1 MSAVPANVEPFKTYE
16 RANDAKLMI
25 ESLSPRC
32 REVLDGIVAGHTNK
46 AIAYDLGISPR
57 TVEVHR
63 ANMMRRLGARH
74 VAEAVRLALQAAA

>member
-1 MSAVPANVEPFKTYE
+1 MSAVPAAVEPVEPYGRLQDPRT
-16 RANDAKLMI
+16 LV
-25 ESLSPRC
+25 ESLPPRC
-32 REVLDGIVAGHTNK
+32 REVLDGIVAGRSNK

-74 VAEAVRLALQAAA
+74 VADAIKLALKAAA